1 MTSIETKKQKDKMMT
16 AIFTGGAAFAVI
28 LLIAFVLYVVVS
40 GVSGMT
46 PQLLSFSPTGLGNMF
61 FNTIYLVV
69 LALVASTIT
78 GIPAGIFLAEYAK
91 KGRITHWVRMA
102 VETLASLPSIVVGLF
117 GYLVFIVMT
126 GSQWNLMAGAL
137 AVSILTLP
145 LVTSVT
151 EDALRNLPPSYR
163 NGSLGLG
170 ASHWQT
176 IWHVL
181 LPACFPRI
189 MTGLILA
196 AGRGFGEA
204 AALMFTAGMS
214 TDIDWTNWDITAT
227 SCPLNPFRPGETL
240 ALHIWALRT
249 EALHADAAQQA
260 AASSAI
266 LMIMVLVF
274 SLAARYFSY
283 RIDKTMGAVQE
294 GAQAATGTAE
304 YTFDVRHMDLFYNE
318 FQALKDI
325 NMKIKKNEITALIGP
340 SGCGKSTFLKTLNRM
355 NDWVEGCRVT
365 GDIRFEGKDIFKEVD
380 PLALRYRVGMVFQQP
395 TPFPKSIY
403 ENIAYGPRI
412 QGIKDKKQLDAIV
425 EKSLRQAAC
434 WDEMKDRLSKSALGL
449 SGGQQQRLCIARTLA
464 ADPSVIL
471 MDEPTSALDPI
482 STQKIEDL
490 ALELKEKYTIV
501 IVTHSMQQARRISDK
516 TAFFLLGELIE
527 YDNTLDMFTNPSN
540 PKTEEYITGRFG

>member
-1 MTSIETKKQKDKMMT
+1 MTSIETKKSKDKMMT
-16 AIFTGGAAFAVI
+16 ALFTCGAAFAVV

-46 PQLLSFSPTGLGNMF
+46 PQLLSFTGAGLGNMF

-69 LALVASTIT
+69 LALVASAII

-151 EDALRNLPPSYR
+151 EDALRNLPSSYR

-189 MTGLILA
+189 MTGLIMA

-214 TDIDWTNWDITAT
+214 TDIDWTNWDITT
-227 SCPLNPFRPGETL
+227 KSSPLNPCLLYTS
-240 ALHIWALRT
+240 
-249 EALHADAAQQA
+249 DAA
-260 AASSAI
+260 
-266 LMIMVLVF
+266 
-274 SLAARYFSY
+274 
-283 RIDKTMGAVQE
+283 
-294 GAQAATGTAE
+294 
-304 YTFDVRHMDLFYNE
+304 
-318 FQALKDI
+318 
-325 NMKIKKNEITALIGP
+325 
-340 SGCGKSTFLKTLNRM
+340 
-355 NDWVEGCRVT
+355 
-365 GDIRFEGKDIFKEVD
+365 
-380 PLALRYRVGMVFQQP
+380 
-395 TPFPKSIY
+395 
-403 ENIAYGPRI
+403 
-412 QGIKDKKQLDAIV
+412 
-425 EKSLRQAAC
+425 
-434 WDEMKDRLSKSALGL
+434 DE
-449 SGGQQQRLCIARTLA
+449 
-464 ADPSVIL
+464 
-471 MDEPTSALDPI
+471 
-482 STQKIEDL
+482 
-490 ALELKEKYTIV
+490 
-501 IVTHSMQQARRISDK
+501 
-516 TAFFLLGELIE
+516 
-527 YDNTLDMFTNPSN
+527 
-540 PKTEEYITGRFG
+540 